1 MAAPMAG
8 KATGKLEV
16 GAQGANSGMSL
27 AQNAIAFVAAAVIAA
42 GLGGAEGFFT
52 ARPSVAANGAA
63 TSPAKG
69 GEPRGDASVVEMG
82 SLDLPPVVTNLAA
95 PPDIWVRIEGT
106 ILFEGK
112 TLPHGEALAG
122 EIAGDILAFMRT
134 QTLAQIQGVAGLQHL
149 RQDLNERIATRSE
162 GRVREFIIRSLVVQ

>member
-1 MAAPMAG
+1 MAAPMVA
-8 KATGKLEV
+8 KATGKPET
-16 GAQGANSGMSL
+16 GADGAKSGMSL
-27 AQNAIAFVAAAVIAA
+27 AQNAMAFVAAAVIAA
-42 GLGGAEGFFT
+42 GLGGAEGFLT
-52 ARPSVAANGAA
+52 ARPPLAANGAA

-69 GEPRGDASVVEMG
+69 EPRNDTPVVEMG

-112 TLPHGEALAG
+112 ILPHGDALAG
-122 EIAGDILAFMRT
+122 EIAGDMLAFMRT

-162 GRVREFIIRSLVVQ
+162 